1 MRKAKIIETVA
12 ASAVGLAVIIAITA
26 IMSVSYTAWKAD
38 YDAIVA
44 GNIKPPKQ
52 VLQSI
57 DAALADGKVYYDNN
71 LAAVRSEDLVVT
83 AHYKLGDEDVYEVV
97 EPKNY
102 EVQVPS
108 DFVTNGGTVVVVF
121 KGKKATL
128 DVALVAVALDR
139 IEIEQAPYTVY
150 YKTGAVFSD
159 SGMKVYAVYNDGS
172 RKLLDRSD
180 YTVDV
185 TTPLTSSDSVR
196 TVEYADGDTV
206 KTADVDIEVS
216 DVFADGRVVSVSAAD
231 ECIALVGTDITEVKP
246 SLKITYESGNS
257 KLIGND
263 YTVLNPS
270 ETLRFG
276 KAYALDVK
284 YNGNPR
290 IVASV
295 PVVVRDHIEAEDTVI
310 VGGKKNTETSY
321 LFEGGKFIADADV
334 TFAGDFSREVNKGN
348 EGSFT
353 TVIESYSDCM
363 ASITMRCGNSYT
375 SRDDN
380 GYYWMKPLQINSIL
394 DLTVNGEPVQIGNN
408 VVLKGCGPSESNT
421 NTASNYAPLF
431 GVYYEFTFGNV
442 ALSAGNN
449 EIKFNFKTSTLG
461 EKNCWGELL
470 STMNVDWFDVETT
483 GVKVD
488 SDAVLSDIELGYIAI
503 GYGDTLADAVDSVSV
518 IGNMSDGNRVVMDKA
533 LFDVE
538 IVSGNVSDGT
548 IFCDTY
554 KFRAT
559 LKTDP
564 TVFAEREV
572 TIEHYECIVKSA
584 AIELIDGKVYWVFT
598 FDNVGYTLDDYEFF
612 DGNVTFDIADAAFD
626 RRSATF
632 RIDVTDFAAG
642 QFNPHLRVKG
652 SLYVN
657 GANSN
662 GDIRGDEL
670 VFVNGQSL
678 SVGGKTYTL
687 SKKWEMPA
695 LIITEAAE

>member
-1 MRKAKIIETVA
+1 M
-12 ASAVGLAVIIAITA
+12 
-26 IMSVSYTAWKAD
+26 
-38 YDAIVA
+38 
-44 GNIKPPKQ
+44 
-52 VLQSI
+52 
-57 DAALADGKVYYDNN
+57 
-71 LAAVRSEDLVVT
+71 
-83 AHYKLGDEDVYEVV
+83 
-97 EPKNY
+97 
-102 EVQVPS
+102 
-108 DFVTNGGTVVVVF
+108 
-121 KGKKATL
+121 
-128 DVALVAVALDR
+128 
-139 IEIEQAPYTVY
+139 
-150 YKTGAVFSD
+150 
-159 SGMKVYAVYNDGS
+159 
-172 RKLLDRSD
+172 
-180 YTVDV
+180 
-185 TTPLTSSDSVR
+185 
-196 TVEYADGDTV
+196 
-206 KTADVDIEVS
+206 
-216 DVFADGRVVSVSAAD
+216 VSVSAAD

-246 SLKITYESGNS
+246 LLKITYESGNS

-421 NTASNYAPLF
+421 SSSSNYAPLF

-470 STMNVDWFDVETT
+470 STMNVD
-483 GVKVD
+483 
-488 SDAVLSDIELGYIAI
+488 
-503 GYGDTLADAVDSVSV
+503 
-518 IGNMSDGNRVVMDKA
+518 
-533 LFDVE
+533 
-538 IVSGNVSDGT
+538 
-548 IFCDTY
+548 
-554 KFRAT
+554 
-559 LKTDP
+559 
-564 TVFAEREV
+564 
-572 TIEHYECIVKSA
+572 
-584 AIELIDGKVYWVFT
+584 
-598 FDNVGYTLDDYEFF
+598 
-612 DGNVTFDIADAAFD
+612 
-626 RRSATF
+626 
-632 RIDVTDFAAG
+632 
-642 QFNPHLRVKG
+642 
-652 SLYVN
+652 
-657 GANSN
+657 
-662 GDIRGDEL
+662 
-670 VFVNGQSL
+670 
-678 SVGGKTYTL
+678 
-687 SKKWEMPA
+687 
-695 LIITEAAE
+695 